1 MTNCGDICDYVARKQ
16 EPSNWHGDRPDDWV
30 LAYEAP
36 LGLEQEV
43 WECPHEALDGGEY
56 CPFHTDPE
64 NVPDDV
70 DEGERFVEAVNE
82 ASAVDDEE
90 TARRRK
96 EFVGATFGAFD
107 IKEATL
113 DAGDEHPIRLGH
125 ARFARGANAVD
136 AVFEHSVLAAL
147 ARFEAG
153 DREATSEIGTTSVKI
168 AEFGEGEVSAEAVEL
183 GDREIPVEVTKSGG
197 EVSVEAAELG
207 DRKIPVEVTKFGEE
221 AVSFQNAKFGGEVH
235 FDDAKFGGGASF
247 QNAKFGGEVHF
258 DDAKFRDGEVSFQNA
273 KFGGEV
279 SFSRAKFRGGE
290 VSFSRA
296 KFRGGEVSFSRAK
309 FRGEVS
315 FLRAK
320 FRGEVSFLRAKFKQ
334 GVSFLRAEFKQGV
347 LFKRSKFG
355 EGEVSFKYAKFGEGE
370 ASFLFAKFGE
380 SEVSFK
386 YAKFGE
392 GEVSFNRAKFGEG
405 GVSFDS
411 ATVTASISFLDTR
424 FNVKSTVV
432 LSDAE
437 LRNDVTFGF
446 SDDESVSYAQYSL
459 DFSGAAFHGEL
470 KFRSGTDST
479 TEAEQSDPGKPQ
491 FDFVY
496 AGDVDFSDVIFPSGV
511 DYSDARFPPDADFTG
526 ATLEGADFSGADV
539 TGTDDISKAFFDGAN
554 LTGANFSH
562 ATLAGASFERARL
575 SRAELLGANLAGV
588 NLYGALLGDAR
599 INRTTEFWLEGDDSR
614 REPDVSPRPVHALR
628 RVKMAFRERE
638 PYCPYDPRYRGSDG
652 KQDLEKAGEVY
663 ATLETLA
670 NENSLPMLAS
680 ECFLGRKDV
689 QLREYLRDGNAGMVV
704 RSFVPNLV
712 ARYGESPLRVL
723 ATGAVTILACG
734 LAYDAFDLIEHA
746 DSENPVTLFEALYF
760 SALTF
765 TTLGYGD
772 FNPASSEGQVLAV
785 AETSIGVVL
794 LAILVFVFGRR
805 ATR

>member
-153 DREATSEIGTTSVKI
+153 DREATSEIGTASVKI

-235 FDDAKFGGGASF
+235 FDDAKF
-247 QNAKFGGEVHF
+247 
-258 DDAKFRDGEVSFQNA
+258 RDGEVSFQNA

-279 SFSRAKFRGGE
+279 SFS
-290 VSFSRA
+290 
-296 KFRGGEVSFSRAK
+296 
-309 FRGEVS
+309 
-315 FLRAK
+315 RAK